1 MNQGIYKLVY
11 SRVLH
16 MMVPVSEAA
25 KGHVSKG
32 GRRIRKQ
39 VKQAL
44 QYSLMLSFSM
54 IGNVWAETVLPAGV
68 VIRDIVNNSASLVNS
83 TANSVT
89 FRNNAN
95 AAIVNF
101 NQLNIQRGESF
112 NVLMN
117 ANQSFLGRIHDINP
131 STLNG
136 AFNAAGNLYFI
147 NSNGIIIGKDATF
160 NVGSLYAGTLGI
172 TDELFQSGFVNDQ
185 TFTKAFELVGTLDL
199 DVDAR
204 TKIENAQV
212 LVEGGAQITTAN
224 NGKVMLFAPNVKV
237 EKEGVVTNAEGEI
250 QKDAQG
256 NVMMRETLI
265 RTPEGQTI
273 LAAGKKIYLKGA
285 SDPAGFLVE
294 VDAGGTAVN
303 LGKIVAE
310 RGNITMMG
318 LAVNQGGTLSATTS
332 VRANGSIRL
341 IAQDSASDPNNTGIV
356 TVSRNGSVTL
366 AKGSVTEVK
375 PDYDDKEETIVSQPF
390 KTSDVTI
397 EASLINIDGKVS
409 VKGGNVTAKSEFDAS
424 SQLKFDSQGNV
435 DLNLIDPATGLP
447 RIDSVTGLPVV
458 VNSGVN
464 TRRIYLGENASID
477 VSGVDAIAPMSR
489 NQLTIELFSDQL
501 KDNPILRDS
510 GLFRQTIFVDARKG
524 TDLLDIQPFLDLVGA
539 TVAEKMTN
547 AGTVTLSTNKDLI
560 INKGAVIDV
569 SGGSTTYTA
578 GTIKES
584 SLLFNGK
591 LVAISDAKPGVAY
604 DQVADSKK
612 IVDEK
617 WGTVKTFALGGTA
630 QSVNTYFEGANA
642 GTVNLTTPIDA
653 DNTQNLVLAGQLI
666 ANTKVS
672 REQLLKQEVPAHG
685 KLIASANKL
694 TIDKTAKELPAEF
707 NFNQA
712 LPDSANYESV
722 ISSDFLANGFNDIDL
737 TKVTQ
742 LNVNTQLNVKPHG
755 RLAFGKDIADT
766 ITNINASIYA
776 PSTDIMLQ
784 SQRTNVADNVTIST
798 AGIFTND
805 RAGIAGALTREVAAN
820 GGNITT
826 GEIKDGENLP
836 LSTFEAKSGVLN
848 LGKNVTIDAS
858 AGAWVD
864 SKGVLHTGEAGDISF
879 KTNQNIDSSTRL
891 QSYGFEHGGRL
902 AINFVNLSELGADQ
916 AATLNIAN
924 TLEGD
929 FRINNSFFNQ
939 GGFSGYSLSAV
950 NVNIGEQ
957 GGAAQQVYGQAQNWR
972 MNAGFLNKTGGQSM
986 SVMAKPVTLE
996 DYAREAVSFTFTGSR
1011 IGNDFGSVTLAEN
1024 TNIRTD
1030 RGGSVSLIGNKQ
1042 VNVLGD
1048 ITTPSGNIDIRIAD
1062 IDTDLPADQTQ
1073 AVYIGEKAYLSAA
1086 GTTVTLPGSQPKL
1099 LKTQVYDA
1107 GTIKI
1112 NERPTDSG
1120 IIKGATI
1127 IKQGAVLDVSGTS
1140 VVRDTQ
1146 TVNGYVRETL
1156 HGDAGTISISGTG
1169 ALLVDGDFKAAATGT
1184 GRDGTLNLTYN
1195 ARVGNDFSPVANGTE
1210 TVVLTNNRQ
1219 LSATNFNQGD
1229 AVKDDFGTNT
1239 QFVKAQLSAEQIEQ
1253 GGFANV
1259 SVKSFLNTPNA
1270 NDKIEL
1276 ADGFDLNIAGNL
1288 TLETPILH
1296 VQNNGV
1302 ANIEAGHLTL
1312 KSPTL
1317 FLDPSSIVAGS
1328 GQLKTQSKQ
1337 LYIDGL
1343 MGVSG
1348 TQQLTLNTDLD
1359 IHGQG
1364 TRTLVQIDG
1373 IPTDAGI
1380 TANGEIT
1387 LNARQIYPDS
1397 GAKLKFEAL
1406 GASSKV
1412 TVNSNGKS
1420 AKPVLSAGGEL
1431 TLKAAD
1437 IVQNGVL
1444 TAPFGRINLI
1454 GTDSVTLA
1462 SGSVTSVSG
1471 SGQNI
1476 PFGVTITGG
1485 EVYNPGGGA
1494 TRPLVEKT
1502 VNIESENVDLQQNAK
1517 IDLSAGG
1524 DMFAYEWVPGIG
1536 GSQDILAQP
1545 NTYAVIPTMKGEY
1558 APTDL
1563 AYAGSSAGVGVGQSV
1578 YLTGVP
1584 GLASGTYTLLPARY
1598 ALVPGAYVVQIQSA
1612 PAVAGTVTKQQDG
1625 STLTTGYLA
1634 DLTTGARDANWS
1646 TFRVLD
1652 GAVFRPAEGAVSKAP
1667 SQYILTSANTF
1678 FNNPLKTEGMVVSTP
1693 SDVAKLSLSANQ
1705 LALNANV
1712 VANTVADG
1720 TGLEVDIS
1728 SNKIRVVNSQDD
1740 SNDGSLQL
1748 TVASLN
1754 ALNAE
1759 SVLLGGKRSLING
1772 VSNVTT
1778 VAESVTVENDNT
1790 QVLRTTEFIATANQQ
1805 VTVKQGASI
1814 DTGVA
1819 STKPGTK
1826 TLQTNGEGALLA
1838 LSSKNNIT
1846 YSRAGGSA
1854 TATRGELIVENGASL
1869 KAGNSAVVDATSN
1882 VNLEGDVA
1890 LSDGA
1895 SVTLGAN
1902 RILIGDAPQN
1912 VAGLNVNAESLAG
1925 LGQLKSLA
1933 LNSYSNIDTFGAV
1946 EFGNAGLDLT
1956 LNAAGIVGHLGA
1968 SEVGAPSDN
1977 TASVITAN
1985 TLTLKNNQDAVLINV
2000 ADNSGMALNI
2010 NAKTVRFE
2018 GEAVST
2024 NGVLLATDQTT
2035 VQGYSQLN
2043 INADEVR
2050 TANIGQTNLNV
2061 AQTNINAGRITSE
2074 TGGKFTIKASDALN
2088 TTQNA
2093 TATLTPNTQFGG
2105 QLTIEANDLNIASKV
2120 ESLSGQVNLKS
2131 NTDLTLATGAYVS
2144 TNSQSIDY
2152 YTTKQHL
2159 DAGKVT
2165 LSSTTGNVNVNSGA
2179 AVTST
2184 STGNAKAG
2192 TVKVA
2197 ATQGTLNLD
2206 GSLNGSATGTGLGGN
2221 LDVDVGTLSNL
2232 STTNQ
2237 AATGFTDS
2245 RSYRV
2250 RTGDVAITG
2259 TGEQALAARDIS
2271 VAADAGSI
2279 TVSGDV
2285 VATAPKN
2292 SRVGLYANQNL
2303 TLASTANIQ
2312 ANSTKAGEEGGRVEL
2327 FTQQGTLDLQN
2338 GSSINV
2344 AGGTNGAGGDVHLRA
2359 PRTGAGAGDGVAV
2372 STLASAING
2381 AKSTVLEAFKIF
2393 SGVTTVTAGT
2403 GTGATLGFTTVAND
2417 VSSFMGNKDNIV
2429 TGLGKTGDSTFHLRA
2444 GTEIQSSSD
2453 LTVGSDWNLY
2463 STTRTGDEPGVLT
2476 LRAAENLNINGSIS
2490 DGFTTADGAVIGN
2503 GDSWAY
2509 RLVAGADFNS
2519 ASPLGTIASV
2529 KAIDGSAVTGNVTLA
2544 ANKLIRT
2551 GTGDIDIGAGGDVKM
2566 INASSVIYTAGT
2578 QAPDLEKFSP
2588 PSGSPLYLTNGG
2600 NIRVLAQGNIVGSE
2614 ATSGNTRQLINQWLF
2629 RQGGGTGNLDTTW
2642 WVRPDLFRQSL
2653 ATMGG
2658 GDIELHAGGDISN
2671 FSASA
2676 PTTARFDNFSRTV
2689 NVTDENGDFVLD
2701 VNGNFVTELV
2711 NASGASRIDGG
2722 GDVTI
2727 VAGNNINNGTFFV
2740 ARGDGNIQAG
2750 GSIQQQE
2757 AALGTVLA
2765 LQDGIFNV
2773 SALKNVDIGAV
2784 INPTLIAQ
2792 STTNA
2797 PAFNGGASSYF
2808 NTYSPTTS
2816 VNINSTI
2823 GDVSIATVPVSSV
2836 NSLGLTTNNTVVK
2849 NIYYASPSLEV
2860 AAHAGDVNLGSIQF
2874 MPSPSGQLSILAEG
2888 NVGIGKVAMSDADPN
2903 SLPSINRPIVGSTI
2917 GNNVDIQLR
2926 THSLDL
2932 LHRNDAQPAII
2943 VAKEGDVFASTSD
2956 AYLAIPKATKIVA
2969 GNDIKGLNV
2978 ALQNNR
2984 ATDISVIKAGRDM
2997 NAQNIVIAGPGELLV
3012 QAGRNVDLIYPLVT
3026 TITSSGNSGTGT
3038 TVAPLNP
3045 TFAALANPAL
3055 PAEGA
3060 SITLQAGL
3068 GQGAA
3073 VQAYINQY
3081 VLPTGTGPATLADN
3095 AERMTVYRNDTA
3107 KQVTRF
3113 VLKRTGDNALIDRY
3127 ETLLKV
3133 YDESDLQKI
3142 HKLLD
3147 DIKSV
3152 IDIDYKNASLQEI
3165 KQFALQDIRLTEQ
3178 NALPQFAAL
3187 DIEAKTIFANRHLT
3201 SELIGSAKDFAK
3213 AGSHARGENAIASLF
3228 PTINKGDILLFNSK
3242 VSTNSGG
3249 SIDMIAPGGLINVG
3263 VPGRGGD
3270 IGIITEKG
3278 GAIRAVADG
3287 DFQVNQSKVITQFGS
3302 DIAIWSTNGTIDAG
3316 RGSKT
3321 ATSVPERIVQ
3331 TDAFGNTI
3339 IEVRGVAAGSGI
3351 RAQSYDPDGPSG
3363 PLEAPLKGNVF
3374 LTAPTVD
3381 AGEAGIEAGDLQ
3393 IVAPVVLNAANIQVQ
3408 GAASGVPVAATAGI
3422 AGVGAGLSP
3431 DAVNSA
3437 TQSVVQSVAQ
3447 SANNSFVKPTLP
3459 SIISV
3464 DVISIGN

>member
-39 VKQAL
+39 AKRAL
-44 QYSLMLSFSM
+44 QYSLMLSFTM

-68 VIRDIVNNSASLVNS
+68 VIRDIVNNSATLVNS

-112 NVLMN
+112 NVEM
-117 ANQSFLGRIHDINP
+117 ARTQSFLARIHDINP
-131 STLNG
+131 SSLNG

-199 DVDAR
+199 DDAAR
-204 TKIENAQV
+204 NKIENAQV

-237 EKEGVVTNAEGEI
+237 EKEGVVTDANGVV
-250 QKDAQG
+250 QKDANG

-285 SDPAGFLVE
+285 ADPAGFLVE

-332 VRANGSIRL
+332 VRANGSIKL
-341 IAQDSASDPNNTGIV
+341 IAQDRATESGVDVIG
-356 TVSRNGSVTL
+356 SRNGAVTL

-424 SQLKFDSQGNV
+424 NQLKFDAQGNV
-435 DLNLIDPATGLP
+435 DLSLD
-447 RIDSVTGLPVV
+447 D
-458 VNSGVN
+458 VNANAGVN
-464 TRRIYLGENASID
+464 KRRIYLGENASID
-477 VSGVDAIAPMSR
+477 VSGVDAVAPMSR
-489 NQLTIELFSDQL
+489 NQLEIQLFSDQL

-547 AGTVTLSTNKDLI
+547 AGTVTLFTNQDLI

-578 GTIKES
+578 GTIQES

-612 IVDEK
+612 ITDEK
-617 WGTVKTFALGGTA
+617 WGTVKTFALGGTT

-642 GTVNLTTPIDA
+642 GKVDLTTNVPA
-653 DNTQNLVLAGQLI
+653 ENTQNLVLAGQLI

-672 REQLLKQEVPAHG
+672 REQLLKQEAPAHG

-694 TIDKTAKELPAEF
+694 TIDKTAKALPTDF
-707 NFNQA
+707 NFNEA

-722 ISSDFLANGFNDIDL
+722 ISSDFLANGFNDVDL

-742 LNVNTQLNVKPHG
+742 LNINTQLNVTPHG
-755 RLAFGKDIADT
+755 KLIFGNGGANT
-766 ITNINASIYA
+766 FTNINASIFA
-776 PSTDIMLQ
+776 PNTNILLQ
-784 SQRTNVADNVTIST
+784 SLRTNVADNVTIST

-805 RAGIAGALTREVAAN
+805 KAGIAGALTREVAAD
-820 GGNITT
+820 GGNISA
-826 GEIKDGENLP
+826 GL
-836 LSTFEAKSGVLN
+836 LS
-848 LGKNVTIDAS
+848 LGKNVTLDAS

-864 SKGVLHTGEAGDISF
+864 NQGVLHTGQAGDIGF
-879 KTNQNIDSSTRL
+879 KANQNIDSSNRF
-891 QSYGFEHGGRL
+891 QSYGFEQGGRL
-902 AINFVNLSELGADQ
+902 SINFINVNAQGDEQ
-916 AATLNIAN
+916 AASLNIAN
-924 TLEGD
+924 SLDGD
-929 FRINNSFFNQ
+929 FSINNSFFSQ
-939 GGFSGYSLSAV
+939 GGFSEYALSAFD
-950 NVNIGEQ
+950 VNIGEQ
-957 GGAAQQVYGQAQNWR
+957 NGAAQQIYGQAQNWR

-986 SVMAKPVTLE
+986 SVMARPVTLA
-996 DYAREAVSFTFTGSR
+996 DYERTAVSFNFTGNR
-1011 IGNDFGSVTLAEN
+1011 VGEDLGTLTLAEN
-1024 TNIRTD
+1024 TTIRTD
-1030 RGGSVSLIGNKQ
+1030 RGGNVSLSAAKQ

-1048 ITTPSGNIDIRIAD
+1048 ISTPSGNINIRVND
-1062 IDTDLPADQTQ
+1062 IDPDLPLDQTQ

-1099 LKTQVYDA
+1099 LKTQVFNA
-1107 GTIKI
+1107 GTITI
-1112 NERPTDSG
+1112 NERQSPLET
-1120 IIKGATI
+1120 GATI
-1127 IKQGAVLDVSGTS
+1127 IKQGAVLDVSGAS

-1156 HGDAGTISISGTG
+1156 HGDAGTISITGTG
-1169 ALLVDGDFKAAATGT
+1169 ALLMDGDFKATASGT
-1184 GRDGTLNLTYN
+1184 GRDGTLNLIYDS
-1195 ARVGNDFSPVANGTE
+1195 RVGNDQSTVVAGTE
-1210 TVVLTNNRQ
+1210 TFRLTNNKQ

-1229 AVKDDFGTNT
+1229 AVKDGISTA
-1239 QFVKAQLSAEQIEQ
+1239 FVKAQLSAEQIEQ

-1259 SVKSFLNTPNA
+1259 HVKSFLNQPSA

-1302 ANIEAGHLTL
+1302 AKIAAGHLTF

-1317 FLDPSSIVAGS
+1317 SLDPSSVVAGS
-1328 GQLKTQSKQ
+1328 GQLTTQSKQ
-1337 LYIDGL
+1337 AYVNGL

-1364 TRTLVQIDG
+1364 TSSFVQNG
-1373 IPTDAGI
+1373 AVATDAGL

-1406 GASSKV
+1406 GANSKI
-1412 TVNSNGKS
+1412 TVNSNGK
-1420 AKPVLSAGGEL
+1420 AAQPVLSAGGEL

-1437 IVQNGVL
+1437 ILQNGVL

-1454 GTDSVTLA
+1454 GSDSVTLA
-1462 SGSVTSVSG
+1462 SGSITSVSG

-1476 PFGVTITGG
+1476 PFGTTTTGG
-1485 EVYNPGGGA
+1485 EVYNPANGA

-1502 VNIESENVDLQQNAK
+1502 VNIESADVDLQQDAV

-1524 DMFAYEWVPGIG
+1524 DMFAYEWVPGLG
-1536 GSQDILAQP
+1536 GSIDVLAQP

-1563 AYAGSSAGVGVGQSV
+1563 AYAGSSDGVGVGQSV

-1598 ALVPGAYVVQIQSA
+1598 ALVPGAYVVQMQST
-1612 PAVAGTVTKQQDG
+1612 PAIAGTVTKQQDG

-1634 DLTTGARDANWS
+1634 DMTTGARDANWS

-1652 GAVFRPAEGAVSKAP
+1652 GAVFRPAEGATSKAP

-1678 FNNPLKTEGMVVSTP
+1678 FNNPLKTEGLVVSTP

-1705 LALNANV
+1705 LVLNANV
-1712 VANTVADG
+1712 IANTVADG

-1805 VTVKQGASI
+1805 VTVKQGATI
-1814 DTGVA
+1814 DTGTA
-1819 STKPGTK
+1819 SAKPGAK
-1826 TLQTNGEGALLA
+1826 TLQTNGEGALLV

-1846 YSRAGGSA
+1846 YSRAGGSV
-1854 TATRGELIVENGASL
+1854 TSTRGELIVENGASL
-1869 KAGNSAVVDATSN
+1869 KAGNSAVLDATSN

-1912 VAGLNVNAESLAG
+1912 VAGLNVNAESLAA

-1933 LNSYSNIDTFGAV
+1933 LNSYSNIDTFGKV
-1946 EFGNAGLDLT
+1946 EFGNTGLDLT

-1968 SEVGAPSDN
+1968 SEVGVPNDN

-2000 ADNSGMALNI
+2000 VDNSGRALNV

-2018 GEAVST
+2018 GEKAPVTT

-2050 TANIGQTNLNV
+2050 AANIGQTNLNV

-2105 QLTIEANDLNIASKV
+2105 QLTIEANNLNIASKV

-2131 NTDLTLATGAYVS
+2131 NTDLTLATGANVS

-2179 AVTST
+2179 VVSAT

-2192 TVKVA
+2192 TVKVS

-2221 LDVDVGTLSNL
+2221 LDVDVGSLSNL
-2232 STTNQ
+2232 SATNQ
-2237 AATGFTDS
+2237 AATGFTES

-2259 TGEQALAARDIS
+2259 TGEQALTARDIS

-2285 VATAPKN
+2285 IATAPKN

-2327 FTQQGTLDLQN
+2327 FTQQGALDLEN

-2372 STLASAING
+2372 SALASAING

-2393 SGVTTVTAGT
+2393 SGVTTVTAGS
-2403 GTGATLGFTTVAND
+2403 GTGATLGYTTIAND

-2429 TGLGKTGDSTFHLRA
+2429 ASLGKAGDDTFHLRA
-2444 GTEIQSSSD
+2444 GTEIQSSSN

-2463 STTRTGDEPGVLT
+2463 STTRTGNEPGVLT

-2490 DGFTTADGAVIGN
+2490 DGFTTALTTGQIGS

-2519 ASPLGTIASV
+2519 ASPLGTIASA
-2529 KAIDGSAVTGNVTLA
+2529 KAIDGSAVTGNVSLA

-2551 GTGDIDIGAGGDVKM
+2551 GTGDIDIATGGDLKM
-2566 INASSVIYTAGT
+2566 GNASSAIYTAGT
-2578 QAPDLEKFSP
+2578 QAPTLDDFTAP
-2588 PSGSPLYLTNGG
+2588 AAGNPLYLTQGG
-2600 NIRVLAQGNIVGSE
+2600 NIRVLAQGNIVGAE
-2614 ATSGNTRQLINQWLF
+2614 PLTGRQLINQWLF
-2629 RQGGGTGNLDTTW
+2629 RQGGGSNNLDTTW

-2658 GDIELHAGGDISN
+2658 GDIELRAGGDISN

-2676 PTTARFDNFSRTV
+2676 PTTARYDISGKDVARV
-2689 NVTDENGDFVLD
+2689 NENGEAVLD
-2701 VNGNFVTELV
+2701 VNGNPIIDKVF
-2711 NASGASRIDGG
+2711 ASRIDGG
-2722 GDVTI
+2722 GDVNV
-2727 VAGNNINNGTFFV
+2727 VAGNNINSGVYFV
-2740 ARGDGNIQAG
+2740 AKGDGNILAG
-2750 GSIQQQE
+2750 GAIKPQDGTF
-2757 AALGTVLA
+2757 GTVLA
-2765 LQDGIFNV
+2765 LQDGSWNV
-2773 SALKNVDIGAV
+2773 NAADSITIDAV
-2784 INPTLIAQ
+2784 INPTWVSQ

-2797 PAFNGGASSYF
+2797 TLLDATGRNSYF
-2808 NTYSPTTS
+2808 NTFSPTAS
-2816 VNINSTI
+2816 VNLASATGDVALGMQSTVLTRTTGLDNSIANSLLYTPANINIAAYDGNANI
-2823 GDVSIATVPVSSV
+2823 GDITLTPAATGNLNVFAA
-2836 NSLGLTTNNTVVK
+2836 NDIGLGN
-2849 NIYYASPSLEV
+2849 
-2860 AAHAGDVNLGSIQF
+2860 
-2874 MPSPSGQLSILAEG
+2874 
-2888 NVGIGKVAMSDADPN
+2888 VAMSDADP
-2903 SLPSINRPIVGSTI
+2903 SRLPSVNAPVSRIRGFT
-2917 GNNVDIQLR
+2917 NVVFNQLL
-2926 THSLDL
+2926 THSQDL
-2932 LHRNDAQPAII
+2932 LHGNDLQPALI
-2943 VAKEGDVFASTSD
+2943 VAKEGDVFANTANAIVS
-2956 AYLAIPKATKIVA
+2956 IPKVTKMVA
-2969 GNDIKGLNV
+2969 GGDITDLNI

-2984 ATDISVIKAGRDM
+2984 ASDISVIKAGRDV
-2997 NAQNIVIAGPGELLV
+2997 NTQNITIAGPGELLV
-3012 QAGRNVDLIYPLVT
+3012 QAGRNVDLIYPNVT
-3026 TITSSGNSGTGT
+3026 TINSTGNSGST
-3038 TVAPLNP
+3038 NP
-3045 TFAALANPAL
+3045 IFGNTFASRANTALSS
-3055 PAEGA
+3055 EGA

-3073 VQAYINQY
+3073 VQAFINQY
-3081 VLPTGTGPATLADN
+3081 VLPTGAGPATLADD
-3095 AERMTVYRNDTA
+3095 AERLAAYRKATA
-3107 KQVTRF
+3107 ESVTDFMR
-3113 VLKRTGDNALIDRY
+3113 KRTGDN
-3127 ETLLKV
+3127 T
-3133 YDESDLQKI
+3133 
-3142 HKLLD
+3142 
-3147 DIKSV
+3147 
-3152 IDIDYKNASLQEI
+3152 
-3165 KQFALQDIRLTEQ
+3165 LTEQ
-3178 NALPQFAAL
+3178 DALTQFAAL
-3187 DIEAKTIFANRHLT
+3187 DLEAKTVFANRHLT
-3201 SELIGSAKDFAK
+3201 SELIGSATDFAK
-3213 AGSHARGENAIASLF
+3213 AGNHARGENAIASLF
-3228 PTINKGDILLFNSK
+3228 PTLNNGDILLFNSK

-3351 RAQSYDPDGPSG
+3351 RAQSYDPDGPNG
-3363 PLEAPLKGNVF
+3363 PREAPLKGNVF

>member
-39 VKQAL
+39 AKRAL
-44 QYSLMLSFSM
+44 QYSLMLSFTM

-68 VIRDIVNNSASLVNS
+68 VIRDIVNNSATLVNS

-112 NVLMN
+112 NVEM
-117 ANQSFLGRIHDINP
+117 ARTQSFLARIHDINP
-131 STLNG
+131 SSLNG

-199 DVDAR
+199 DDAAR
-204 TKIENAQV
+204 NKIENAQV

-237 EKEGVVTNAEGEI
+237 EKEGVVTDINGVV
-250 QKDAQG
+250 QKDANG

-285 SDPAGFLVE
+285 ADPAGFLVE

-332 VRANGSIRL
+332 VRANGSIKL
-341 IAQDSASDPNNTGIV
+341 IAQDRATESGVDVIG
-356 TVSRNGSVTL
+356 SRNGAVTL

-424 SQLKFDSQGNV
+424 NQLKFDAQGNV
-435 DLNLIDPATGLP
+435 DLSLDN
-447 RIDSVTGLPVV
+447 
-458 VNSGVN
+458 VNANTGVN
-464 TRRIYLGENASID
+464 KRRIYLGENASID
-477 VSGVDAIAPMSR
+477 VSGVDAVAPMSR
-489 NQLTIELFSDQL
+489 NQLEIQLFSDQL

-547 AGTVTLSTNKDLI
+547 AGTVTLSTNQDLI

-584 SLLFNGK
+584 TLLFNGK
-591 LVAISDAKPGVAY
+591 LVPISEAKPGVAY
-604 DQVADSKK
+604 TQVADSKK
-612 IVDEK
+612 ITDEK
-617 WGTVKTFALGGTA
+617 WGTVKTFALGGTT

-642 GTVNLTTPIDA
+642 GTVNLTTPIEA

-672 REQLLKQEVPAHG
+672 REQLLKQEAPAHG

-694 TIDKTAKELPAEF
+694 TIDKTAKSLPTDF
-707 NFNQA
+707 NFNEA

-737 TKVTQ
+737 TKVTE
-742 LNVNTQLNVKPHG
+742 LTINTQLNVKPHG
-755 RLAFGKDIADT
+755 NLILGNGGANTF
-766 ITNINASIYA
+766 TNINASIYA
-776 PSTDIMLQ
+776 PSTNILLQ
-784 SQRTNVADNVTIST
+784 SLRTNVADNVTIST

-805 RAGIAGALTREVAAN
+805 RAGVVGALTREVAAD
-820 GGNITT
+820 GGSISA
-826 GEIKDGENLP
+826 GL
-836 LSTFEAKSGVLN
+836 LS
-848 LGKNVTIDAS
+848 LGKNVTLDAS

-864 SKGVLHTGEAGDISF
+864 NKGALHTGQAGDISF
-879 KTNQNIDSSTRL
+879 KANQNMDSSNRF
-891 QSYGFEHGGRL
+891 QSYGFEQGGRL
-902 AINFVNLSELGADQ
+902 SINFINVSVEGAEQ
-916 AATLNIAN
+916 TASLNIAN
-924 TLEGD
+924 NLAGD
-929 FRINNSFFNQ
+929 FSVNNSFFSQ
-939 GGFSGYSLSAV
+939 GGFSEYALSAFDV
-950 NVNIGEQ
+950 TIGQ
-957 GGAAQQVYGQAQNWR
+957 QNGAAQQVYGQAQNWR
-972 MNAGFLNKTGGQSM
+972 MNAGFANETGGQSM
-986 SVMAKPVTLE
+986 SVMARPVTLA
-996 DYAREAVSFTFTGSR
+996 DYERTAISFNFTGNR
-1011 IGNDFGSVTLAEN
+1011 VGDDLGTLTLAEN
-1024 TNIRTD
+1024 TTIRTD
-1030 RGGSVSLIGNKQ
+1030 RGGNVSLSAGKQ

-1048 ITTPSGNIDIRIAD
+1048 ITTPSGNINIRVN
-1062 IDTDLPADQTQ
+1062 DTDPDLPLDQTQ
-1073 AVYIGEKAYLSAA
+1073 AVFIGENAYLSAA
-1086 GTTVTLPGSQPKL
+1086 GTSVTLPGSQPKL
-1099 LKTQVYDA
+1099 LKTQIFDA

-1112 NERPTDSG
+1112 NERENASELL
-1120 IIKGATI
+1120 KAATI
-1127 IKQGAVLDVSGTS
+1127 IKEGAVLDVSGAS

-1146 TVNGYVRETL
+1146 TVKGFVRETL

-1169 ALLVDGDFKAAATGT
+1169 ALLVDGSFKAAASGT

-1195 ARVGNDFSPVANGTE
+1195 ARLGSDFSPVVNGTE
-1210 TVVLTNNRQ
+1210 TVVLTNSKQ

-1229 AVKDDFGTNT
+1229 VVKDGISTV
-1239 QFVKAQLSAEQIEQ
+1239 FVKAQLSAEQIEQ

-1259 SVKSFLNTPNA
+1259 NVKSFLNTPST

-1296 VQNNGV
+1296 VQNNGI
-1302 ANIEAGHLTL
+1302 ANIEAGHLTF

-1317 FLDPSSIVAGS
+1317 FLDPSSVVAGS
-1328 GQLKTQSKQ
+1328 GQLTTQSKQ
-1337 LYIDGL
+1337 VYVNGL

-1348 TQQLTLNTDLD
+1348 TQQLILNTDLD

-1364 TRTLVQIDG
+1364 TSSFVQNG
-1373 IPTDAGI
+1373 ALATDAGI

-1397 GAKLKFEAL
+1397 GAKLTFEAI
-1406 GASSKV
+1406 GANSKI
-1412 TVNSNGKS
+1412 TVNSNGK
-1420 AKPVLSAGGEL
+1420 AAQPVLSAGGEL

-1444 TAPFGRINLI
+1444 TAPFGRINLV
-1454 GTDSVTLA
+1454 GANSVTLTG
-1462 SGSVTSVSG
+1462 GSTTSVSG

-1476 PFGVTITGG
+1476 PFGTTTTGG
-1485 EVYNPGGGA
+1485 EVYNPANGA

-1502 VNIESENVDLQQNAK
+1502 VNIESENVDLQQNAN

-1524 DMFAYEWVPGIG
+1524 DMFAYEWVPGLG

-1598 ALVPGAYVVQIQSA
+1598 ALVPGAYVVQMQSA

-1652 GAVFRPAEGAVSKAP
+1652 GAVFRPADGATSKAP

-1712 VANTVADG
+1712 IANTVADG
-1720 TGLEVDIS
+1720 AGLEVDIS

-1805 VTVKQGASI
+1805 VTVKQGATI
-1814 DTGVA
+1814 DAGVA
-1819 STKPGTK
+1819 SAKPGAK

-1846 YSRAGGSA
+1846 YSRAGGSV
-1854 TATRGELIVENGASL
+1854 TSTRGELIVENGASL
-1869 KAGNSAVVDATSN
+1869 KAGNSAVLDATKN

-1912 VAGLNVNAESLAG
+1912 VAGLNVNAESLAA

-1933 LNSYSNIDTFGAV
+1933 LNSYSNIDTFGKV

-1968 SEVGAPSDN
+1968 SEEGVPNDN

-1985 TLTLKNNQDAVLINV
+1985 TLTFKNNQDAVLINV
-2000 ADNSGMALNI
+2000 ADNSGRALNI

-2018 GEAVST
+2018 GEKAPVTT
-2024 NGVLLATDQTT
+2024 NGMLLATDQTT

-2074 TGGKFTIKASDALN
+2074 TGGKFTIKASDTLN
-2088 TTQNA
+2088 TTQNT

-2105 QLTIEANDLNIASKV
+2105 QLTIEANSLNVASKI

-2131 NTDLTLATGAYVS
+2131 NSDLTLTTGANVS
-2144 TNSQSIDY
+2144 ANSQSIDY

-2165 LSSTTGNVNVNSGA
+2165 LSSTAGNVNVDTGA
-2179 AVTST
+2179 VVSAT

-2192 TVKVA
+2192 TVKVS

-2221 LDVDVGTLSNL
+2221 LDVDVGTLANL
-2232 STTNQ
+2232 TATNQ
-2237 AATGFTDS
+2237 AATGFSES

-2259 TGEQALAARDIS
+2259 TGDQALVARDIS
-2271 VAADAGSI
+2271 VAADVGSI

-2285 VATAPKN
+2285 IATAPKN

-2372 STLASAING
+2372 SALASAING

-2393 SGVTTVTAGT
+2393 SGVTTVTAGA
-2403 GTGATLGFTTVAND
+2403 GTGAILGFTTVAND

-2429 TGLGKTGDSTFHLRA
+2429 AGLGKTGDNTFHLRA
-2444 GTEIQSSSD
+2444 GTEIQSNSN

-2463 STTRTGDEPGVLT
+2463 STTRTGNEPGVLT

-2490 DGFTTADGAVIGN
+2490 DGFTTALTTGQIGS

-2519 ASPLGTIASV
+2519 ASPLGTIASA
-2529 KAIDGSAVTGNVTLA
+2529 KAVDGSAVTGNVSLA

-2551 GTGDIDIGAGGDVKM
+2551 GTGDIEIATGGDLKM
-2566 INASSVIYTAGT
+2566 GNASSAIYTAGT
-2578 QAPDLEKFSP
+2578 QAPTLDGFDTP
-2588 PSGSPLYLTNGG
+2588 IAGNPLYLTQGG
-2600 NIRVLAQGNIVGSE
+2600 NIRVLAQGNIVGAE
-2614 ATSGNTRQLINQWLF
+2614 PLSGRQLINQWLF
-2629 RQGGGTGNLDTTW
+2629 RQGGGSNNLDTTW

-2658 GDIELHAGGDISN
+2658 GDIELRAGGDISN

-2676 PTTARFDNFSRTV
+2676 ATTGRFDSFDRTE
-2689 NVTDENGDFVLD
+2689 TTFDQD
-2701 VNGNFVTELV
+2701 GNTITTVIKATG
-2711 NASGASRIDGG
+2711 NQRIDGG
-2722 GDVTI
+2722 GDVNV
-2727 VAGNNINNGTFFV
+2727 VAGNNINSGVYFV
-2740 ARGDGNIQAG
+2740 AKGDGNILAG
-2750 GSIQQQE
+2750 GAIKPQDGTF
-2757 AALGTVLA
+2757 GTVLA
-2765 LQDGIFNV
+2765 LQDGSWNV
-2773 SALKNVDIGAV
+2773 NAADSITIDAV
-2784 INPTLIAQ
+2784 INPTWVSQ

-2797 PAFNGGASSYF
+2797 TLLDATGRNSYF
-2808 NTYSPTTS
+2808 NTFSPTAS
-2816 VNINSTI
+2816 VNLASATGDVALGMQSTVLTRTTGLDNSIANSLLYTPANINIAAYDGNANI
-2823 GDVSIATVPVSSV
+2823 GDITLTPAATGNLNVFAA
-2836 NSLGLTTNNTVVK
+2836 NDIGLGN
-2849 NIYYASPSLEV
+2849 
-2860 AAHAGDVNLGSIQF
+2860 
-2874 MPSPSGQLSILAEG
+2874 
-2888 NVGIGKVAMSDADPN
+2888 VAMSDADP
-2903 SLPSINRPIVGSTI
+2903 SRLPSVNAPVSRIRGFT
-2917 GNNVDIQLR
+2917 NVVFNQLL
-2926 THSLDL
+2926 THSQDL
-2932 LHRNDAQPAII
+2932 LHGNDLQPALI
-2943 VAKEGDVFASTSD
+2943 VAKEGDVFANTANAIVS
-2956 AYLAIPKATKIVA
+2956 IPKATKMVA
-2969 GNDIKGLNV
+2969 GGDITNLNI

-2984 ATDISVIKAGRDM
+2984 ASDISVIKAGRDV
-2997 NAQNIVIAGPGELLV
+2997 NTQNITIAGPGELLV
-3012 QAGRNVDLIYPLVT
+3012 QAGRNVDLIYPNVT
-3026 TITSSGNSGTGT
+3026 TINSTGNSGST
-3038 TVAPLNP
+3038 NP
-3045 TFAALANPAL
+3045 IFGNTFASRANTALSS
-3055 PAEGA
+3055 EGA

-3073 VQAYINQY
+3073 VQAFINQY
-3081 VLPTGTGPATLADN
+3081 VLPTGTGPATLADD
-3095 AERMTVYRNDTA
+3095 AERLAAYRKATA
-3107 KQVTRF
+3107 QSVTDFMR
-3113 VLKRTGDNALIDRY
+3113 KRTGDN
-3127 ETLLKV
+3127 T
-3133 YDESDLQKI
+3133 
-3142 HKLLD
+3142 
-3147 DIKSV
+3147 
-3152 IDIDYKNASLQEI
+3152 
-3165 KQFALQDIRLTEQ
+3165 LTEQ
-3178 NALPQFAAL
+3178 DALTQFAAL
-3187 DIEAKTIFANRHLT
+3187 DLEAKTVFANRHLT
-3201 SELIGSAKDFAK
+3201 SELIGSATDFAD
-3213 AGSHARGENAIASLF
+3213 AGNHARGENAIASLF
-3228 PTINKGDILLFNSK
+3228 PTINNGDILLFNSK

-3278 GAIRAVADG
+3278 GAIRAIADG